1 MAIWLDVNP
10 RSGVPLYVQI
20 VDGVRRALAVGSLQP
35 GDRLPTV
42 QKLSSDL
49 TIAPN
54 TIVKAYG
61 ELQRLGLIEAR
72 AGAGT
77 VVSSTAPTRVRA
89 TQLVAIGERMQEL
102 IRDARALG
110 LGRQDI
116 HDRFTADLAQLFADA
131 SAPGPAA
138 EQKPPDTAQE
148 VNEP

>member
-1 MAIWLDVNP
+1 MAIWLNVDP

-20 VDGVRRALAVGSLQP
+20 VDDVKRALAVGSLQP

-42 QKLSSDL
+42 QKLSSEL

-77 VVSSTAPTRVRA
+77 VVSVTAPASIRE
-89 TQLVAIGERMQEL
+89 TQLLALNQRIQILVQ
-102 IRDARALG
+102 DAQTLG
-110 LGRQDI
+110 LGRQDLAA
-116 HDRFTADLAQLFADA
+116 RFAAALAKLNLPDE
-131 SAPGPAA
+131 PGNTQAI
-138 EQKPPDTAQE
+138 KE
-148 VNEP
+148 VREE